1 MEEDSLKY
9 YILYMASVNHLLS
22 AVAVRGFSWSIAKKM
37 TAQTGVI
44 QRQVLE
50 INGLGTSIKGKA
62 LLTGNLIKWIEKT
75 NLH

>member
-1 MEEDSLKY
+1 
-9 YILYMASVNHLLS
+9 
-22 AVAVRGFSWSIAKKM
+22 M